1 MAQRKGKRQDTI
13 ATVPVGYADGLNV
26 SWETATGILSYTLKR
41 LPLIGNICMD
51 MTMVDISGM
60 EAREGDEVI
69 LFGDSYPVSIMAEQ
83 LGTIPMRSLPGY
95 RRV

>member
-1 MAQRKGKRQDTI
+1 
-13 ATVPVGYADGLNV
+13 
-26 SWETATGILSYTLKR
+26 
-41 LPLIGNICMD
+41 ICMD

-83 LGTIPMRSLPGY
+83 LGTIPYEILTGISS
-95 RRV
+95 RVKRIHFHE